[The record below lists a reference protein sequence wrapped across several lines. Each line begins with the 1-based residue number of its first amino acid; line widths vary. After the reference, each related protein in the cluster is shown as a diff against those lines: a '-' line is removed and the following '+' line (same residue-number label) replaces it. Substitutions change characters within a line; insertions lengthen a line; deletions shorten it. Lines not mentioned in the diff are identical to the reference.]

1 MVLMNN
7 VSCLLNAFLHN
18 ASHMLHLFQSLLA
31 LRSIVWFRGTAPCA
45 WLLAGVFFGASAL
58 IATAKDIE
66 SNQTMPSE
74 QSDTLARPCSLND
87 VWELSTRHLP
97 DRGSCINSNEPG
109 FSIYRYSDWGWQAE
123 QLDTALDLGDRLPI
137 LYVHGNFME
146 RGNARQRVLIIN
158 NYLQRRAK
166 RPYRLMMLS
175 WPSQREQP
183 LFHDVFDNAAAAE
196 CQALYLAWLLERLG
210 HVPQVSLLGFSF
222 GSRTVTGGLHL
233 VAGGGIRGLRHEP
246 IAVGDA
252 LQSSYRVGL
261 VAPALDRNWLTPRG
275 KHGEA
280 LDRVDML
287 VNLYNSQD
295 PVLKRFR
302 FLDRVS
308 RPTAA
313 GFTGFVGIGNS
324 GNPRSTEPLDQ
335 HARVIQYDC
344 GTRVGNTHDE
354 KSYYG
359 RCPTFGIVIDNLLW
373 EDALGSCVSR

>member
-1 MVLMNN
+1 MNI
-7 VSCLLNAFLHN
+7 VSCLLTP
-18 ASHMLHLFQSLLA
+18 
-31 LRSIVWFRGTAPCA
+31 V
-45 WLLAGVFFGASAL
+45 LLAGAL
-58 IATAKDIE
+58 LGSTALFATAEELD
-66 SNQTMPSE
+66 
-74 QSDTLARPCSLND
+74 SDRTSSSDLAATLAMPCSQHD

-97 DRGSCINSNEPG
+97 DRGSCINSNDPG
-109 FSIYRYSDWGWQAE
+109 FSIYRYSDGGWQGE

-158 NYLQRRAK
+158 HYLQRRAT
-166 RPYRLMMLS
+166 RPYRLIMLS

-183 LFHDVFDNAAAAE
+183 LFHDVFDNAVAAE

-233 VAGGGIRGLRHEP
+233 VSGGGIRGLRHEP
-246 IAVGDA
+246 ILATDA

-280 LDRVDML
+280 LGRVEML
-287 VNLYNSQD
+287 VNLYNSRD
-295 PVLKRFR
+295 PILRRFR

-313 GFTGFVGIGNS
+313 GFAGFVGIGNS
-324 GNPRSTEPLDQ
+324 GNPRATEPLDQ
-335 HARVIQYDC
+335 HARILQYDC
-344 GTRVGNTHDE
+344 GSRVGNTHDE

-359 RCPTFGIVIDNLLW
+359 QGPLFGLVLDNLLW
-373 EDALGSCVSR
+373 EDPIGSCVSP